1 MFKWSGG
8 VPEGFRGSRTG
19 ENDSVFMVLH
29 SCVWALVVDLV
40 ELCLFWK
47 DVWVSCWSAFKRCL
61 GCGENGEA
69 EAAGVVR

>member
-19 ENDSVFMVLH
+19 DNDSVFMILH

-40 ELCLFWK
+40 ELRLFWK
-47 DVWVSCWSAFKRCL
+47 DVWVM
-61 GCGENGEA
+61 
-69 EAAGVVR
+69 VRMVRWRPPE